1 MLKNHITQK
10 IRENLVVEPTN
21 GQELLIEK
29 WAEFVVSPE
38 NEPVFLVKG
47 FAGTGKTTMVNALVK
62 TLDQFKIKSVLLA
75 PTGRAAKVLSSYSG
89 KPAFTIHKK
98 IYRQKSSTDGFGAFS
113 LDRNQNSGTFFI
125 VDEASMISNSSMEA
139 SAFGS
144 GCLLNDLVEYVFGG
158 SRCKLILI
166 GDVAQLPPVGL
177 DVSPALDTEE
187 LSGYLGLDVQ
197 GVMLTDVVRQSED
210 SGILINATH
219 LREMLQT
226 GEETY
231 PQISTINY
239 PDVHRV
245 QGADLIEEINSAYDR
260 YGMEET
266 MVVSR
271 SNKRANRFNQGIR
284 NMILYREEEISSGD
298 YLMVVKNN
306 YFWSQQVKEM
316 DFIANGDIVEV
327 MRIIRHVEMY
337 GFRFAE
343 VTVRFT
349 DYKDVELDVMILL
362 DTLSIETASLGY
374 EQNRKLFDSVS
385 QDYADIRSRKKRFEK
400 VRNNEFFNAL
410 QVKYAY
416 AVTCHK
422 AQGGQWDAV
431 FVDQGY
437 LTEEMLDRE
446 YFRWLYT
453 AITRATKQLY
463 LVNFNPQFFPDEEEL
478 L

>member
-10 IRENLVVEPTN
+10 IRENLGVEPTH

-89 KPAFTIHKK
+89 KSAFTIHKK

-113 LDRNQNSGTFFI
+113 LDRNQHNSTFFI

-139 SAFGS
+139 SVFGS

-187 LSGYLGLDVQ
+187 LSGYLGLDVK
-197 GVMLTDVVRQSED
+197 GVVLTDVVRQSED
-210 SGILINATH
+210 SGILVNATH

-226 GEETY
+226 GEESY
-231 PQISTINY
+231 PHISTVNY

-327 MRIIRHVEMY
+327 MRILRHVEMY

-463 LVNFNPQFFPDEEEL
+463 LVNFNAQFFPDEEEL